1 LSRMTLLMVSMAFK
15 STTES
20 QWVIHSFT
28 DALNEQSTDGEMF
41 LTRGG
46 GKTYRRGNLNL
57 NESFQEWSYLLRF
70 LQNNTFQV
78 NLSQWPL
85 VQYCYKLWSIYSIDC
100 ESWQLQ
106 KSYSLLNWFQGSW
119 APGFSISLMQLDEM
133 GIFFLP

>member
-1 LSRMTLLMVSMAFK
+1 
-15 STTES
+15 
-20 QWVIHSFT
+20 
-28 DALNEQSTDGEMF
+28 MF

-46 GKTYRRGNLNL
+46 GKMYRRDNLNL

-100 ESWQLQ
+100 ES
-106 KSYSLLNWFQGSW
+106 
-119 APGFSISLMQLDEM
+119 
-133 GIFFLP
+133 